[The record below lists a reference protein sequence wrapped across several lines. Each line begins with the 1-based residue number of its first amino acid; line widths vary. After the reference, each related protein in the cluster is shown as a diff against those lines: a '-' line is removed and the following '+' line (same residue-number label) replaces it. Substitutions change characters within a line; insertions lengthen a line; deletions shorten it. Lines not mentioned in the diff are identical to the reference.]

1 MPRTRVHNMNIS
13 LDGYAA
19 GEHVTFDAPIGG
31 AERLFTWFDGRVI
44 QGVDKADAPVT
55 LDRALTSMWSQG
67 IGAVV
72 YYWQHAHGFWAHL
85 WAIGEAILWPAFL
98 VYHLLAHIHA

>member
-1 MPRTRVHNMNIS
+1 MPRTRVHNMNVS

-44 QGVDKADAPVT
+44 HGVDQADAPVT
-55 LDRALTSMWSQG
+55 LDRALTSIWSQG
-67 IGAVV
+67 IGAEIMGRRKSDPRLV
-72 YYWQHAHGFWAHL
+72 
-85 WAIGEAILWPAFL
+85 IGPTTGGGAGGATSR
-98 VYHLLAHIHA
+98 HSRHRCSS

>member
-31 AERLFTWFDGRVI
+31 AERLFKLFDGRVVH
-44 QGVDKADAPVT
+44 GVHEADAPIT

-67 IGAVV
+67 IGAEIMEDRFTIESVTSPSGLTHQLCPV
-72 YYWQHAHGFWAHL
+72 MPVRGR
-85 WAIGEAILWPAFL
+85 GN
-98 VYHLLAHIHA
+98 